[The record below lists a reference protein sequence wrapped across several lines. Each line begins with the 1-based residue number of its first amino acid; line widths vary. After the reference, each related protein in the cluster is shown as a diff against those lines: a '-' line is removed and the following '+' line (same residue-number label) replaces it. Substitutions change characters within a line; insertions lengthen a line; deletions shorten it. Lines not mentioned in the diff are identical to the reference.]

1 MVFLVVASCIWT
13 DFVNFLYRL
22 SLLDGRRRVPN
33 IRVFEYF
40 IIIVVLAVLFVTI
53 CAEAAI
59 GRSKIVRVSD
69 SKAIIVLIDGVIFI
83 GQRFFLRFD
92 DSTSIKSD
100 TSEHGLDILH
110 TIFFLYN
117 LSLKNPPVLYN
128 LLGDIIQNDLLLDGV
143 NYFFVLLDRVVIFT
157 QISEISSIFQILLY
171 LLYFCLHW
179 DIWVIIILLIMS
191 QIQAIM
197 IMGSREH

>member
-1 MVFLVVASCIWT
+1 M
-13 DFVNFLYRL
+13 
-22 SLLDGRRRVPN
+22 
-33 IRVFEYF
+33 
-40 IIIVVLAVLFVTI
+40 
-53 CAEAAI
+53 
-59 GRSKIVRVSD
+59 
-69 SKAIIVLIDGVIFI
+69 IFI
-83 GQRFFLRFD
+83 GQWFFLRFD

-191 QIQAIM
+191 QIQAI
-197 IMGSREH
+197 ISWGVGNTNIYKVSFEQVLLWKYAALHRQETVLDDEGVELTVHIWRIVHLVVILLADVLALWFISIAV